1 MDICSA
7 GARLKRA
14 LTTRCLNDS
23 ARLDATRSEEEEV
36 DESRKLVAIAAAGL
50 NAAGAAG
57 VDVAVLPESVL
68 QADSALVATLSR
80 IAEAHGI
87 YVIAPIKEADEGE
100 ARLIYNTALVL
111 DRQGRLVG
119 KYRKRFPFWGFPED
133 PPAPTRPGGSAGACQ
148 PPPVFDTDF
157 GRVAVLICFDVNF
170 TELWM
175 HLAARGARIVF
186 WPSMY
191 EAGKLISALARVFHI
206 NIISAV
212 PTEHAPPQMLDMA
225 GEGLPASTYAHPDG
239 FHVYTTEVNLQDQ
252 LIHFGELL
260 ALLTHGSFAAASS
273 FLGRCANF
281 PAAMTRHTREKV
293 MDNNA
298 IAPQYIHNA
307 H

>member
-1 MDICSA
+1 MDLCSA
-7 GARLKRA
+7 VARLKRA
-14 LTTRCLNDS
+14 LTMRCLNDS
-23 ARLDATRSEEEEV
+23 PRLDATRSEEEEV

-68 QADSALVATLSR
+68 QADSALVAEFSR
-80 IAEAHGI
+80 IAEAHAM
-87 YVIAPIKEADEGE
+87 YVIVPIKEADEGE
-100 ARLIYNTALVL
+100 TGLVYNTALVL

-133 PPAPTRPGGSAGACQ
+133 PPAPTRPGGSAGCQ

-225 GEGLPASTYAHPDG
+225 GEGLPASIYAHPDG
-239 FHVYTTEVNLQDQ
+239 FRLYTTEINLQDR
-252 LIHFGELL
+252 LIHFGKPPLL
-260 ALLTHGSFAAASS
+260 PRLAHGWFAAASS
-273 FLGRCANF
+273 FLLERCANS
-281 PAAMTRHTREKV
+281 PAEV
-293 MDNNA
+293 
-298 IAPQYIHNA
+298 
-307 H
+307 